1 MKKHPLAVLAA
12 FGLGL
17 SPGFA
22 DEPQTSVPEPVPTAS
37 TAARLL
43 GDLQDGTAPP
53 PPPAPPKPKP
63 KPKFI
68 VAAKDVLET
77 TTHQQGGRTITVR
90 KIAPISLP
98 PPPQE
103 TPAPVV
109 DLTDPAVQARIA
121 KFRAANHHYRM
132 LLVGATVYRSND
144 SPPRSKV
151 QIWPQAEGQPLTV
164 WSSADFALLSGFS
177 TFSTFADSA
186 DSTTSLL
193 MMWSVTNLDDR
204 TAFHA
209 KFARQF
215 KVPEIPDFPPGK
227 ATFVIASGNP
237 SPQSLASLQS
247 LHDLYNNEY
256 ERLKTAYEGRKRA
269 QRLHEA
275 ELKANPPQP
284 KDIVINYWR
293 IEPAGQAAA
302 AKGAAR

>member
-12 FGLGL
+12 LSVGL

-22 DEPQTSVPEPVPTAS
+22 DDQPVSVPEPAPS
-37 TAARLL
+37 TSARLL
-43 GDLQDGTAPP
+43 GALQGGSPP
-53 PPPAPPKPKP
+53 PPVPP

-98 PPPQE
+98 PPPE
-103 TPAPVV
+103 ITAAPSV

-121 KFRAANHHYRM
+121 KFRAANHHQRM
-132 LLVGATVYRSND
+132 LLVGATVYRFND
-144 SPPRSKV
+144 SPPRSQV
-151 QIWPQAEGQPLTV
+151 QIWPQAEGEPLTV
-164 WSSADFALLSGFS
+164 WSSADFALLSG
-177 TFSTFADSA
+177 FSTFADSA

-204 TAFHA
+204 TAFHT
-209 KFARQF
+209 KFARSF
-215 KVPEIPDFPPGK
+215 KAPEIPQFSPGK

-237 SPQSLASLQS
+237 TPQSLASLQS

-256 ERLKTAYEGRKRA
+256 ERLKTAYEGRERA

-275 ELKANPPQP
+275 ELKANPSQP
-284 KDIVINYWR
+284 KDIVLNYWFTDSA
-293 IEPAGQAAA
+293 EQAGQ
-302 AKGAAR
+302 GGSR